1 MSQPPEN
8 QTYSTLEVS
17 ERDPETFQKEV
28 LQYPDHSIPQTVPLE
43 QAAAGATHSYYSP
56 ESAKEVIGAPQNVY
70 AGAGIPPAYKDAN
83 HAGGAAYQNAAAYPN
98 GTSYPPGTGYSE
110 VSAYPNSAYPNSAYP
125 PSAYPNSA
133 YPTSSGSPVNS
144 SAYGPSP
151 MTATEGS
158 QYPHPDEKA
167 APAATICGLPKKTF
181 FIILGVGVVIIALVA
196 GLAGG
201 LAGRNHN
208 GSKAADQSGSSG
220 SSSGSGSGS
229 GSPNEPTSTNSTEK
243 LILSNSKITASN
255 WTDPNGVVHR
265 TVFFQDAYN
274 SIIARRWD
282 SNGKSW
288 TTNNLTELMAATT
301 MPLNPQP
308 GTPLASASMDHDPTY
323 ETHVWFTD
331 PGNFIRSMASFD
343 ALNRPD
349 SWDNDTL
356 DGAVLQT
363 WPGGQLAATWQRCWE
378 ADCNGTWIVAYQR
391 PEGAIKTANSSIWAT
406 ATVAIESKNV
416 AANSSLAII
425 PQLNGPWLDRLEL
438 VSERVD
444 SDRTGEMRLA
454 NYNDTWNGVEQR
466 VTELQSDIPLP
477 SPSQQFAA
485 TKWDNWNQA
494 LYIALLQGGQIQGNH
509 WDGKQMN
516 AISSFKFNSGPEN
529 NFTAIAMSPDAMFY
543 GISNDEVLE
552 YSVDTNDPSNFNY
565 VGRVFP

>member
-1 MSQPPEN
+1 MSQPPEH
-8 QTYSTLEVS
+8 QPYSTLEVP

-43 QAAAGATHSYYSP
+43 QAAAGNTYSYYSP
-56 ESAKEVIGAPQNVY
+56 ESAKEVINPPQNVY
-70 AGAGIPPAYKDAN
+70 AGVGVLPVYHN
-83 HAGGAAYQNAAAYPN
+83 GVAYPN
-98 GTSYPPGTGYSE
+98 GAGYPPNTGYSD
-110 VSAYPNSAYPNSAYP
+110 VSAYPNG
-125 PSAYPNSA
+125 AYPNSA

-151 MTATEGS
+151 LAATEYGS
-158 QYPHPDEKA
+158 QYPHQDEKA
-167 APAATICGLPKKTF
+167 APTARICGLPKKIF
-181 FIILGVGVVIIALVA
+181 FILLGVGVVVIALVA

-201 LAGRNHN
+201 LAGKNHD

-220 SSSGSGSGS
+220 SSSGTGS
-229 GSPNEPTSTNSTEK
+229 GSPKNPASTNSTEK
-243 LILSNSKITASN
+243 LILDNSKITASN
-255 WTDPNGVVHR
+255 WTDPTGVVHR

-288 TTNNLTELMAATT
+288 TTDNLTELMAATT
-301 MPLNPQP
+301 TPLNPQP
-308 GTPLASASMDHDPTY
+308 GTPLASASMDHDPAY

-331 PGNFIRSMASFD
+331 PGNIIRSMASFD

-356 DGAVLQT
+356 DGAILQT
-363 WPGGQLAATWQRCWE
+363 WPGGQLAAMWQRCWE

-391 PEGAIKTANSSIWAT
+391 PEGAIKTANSSTWAT
-406 ATVAIESKNV
+406 ATVAVESKNV
-416 AANSSLAII
+416 AANSSLAVV

-444 SDRTGEMRLA
+444 SAKTGDMMLT
-454 NYNDTWNGVEQR
+454 NYNDTWNGADQR

-477 SPSQQFAA
+477 SPSLQFAA
-485 TKWDNWNQA
+485 TKWDNWTQA
-494 LYIALLQGGQIQGNH
+494 LYIALLQGGTIQGNY
-509 WDGKQMN
+509 WNGTQMN
-516 AISSFKFNSGPEN
+516 SLSSFKFNSGPEN

-543 GISNDEVLE
+543 GISNDEILE
-552 YSVDTNDPSNFNY
+552 YSLDTTDPSNFNY